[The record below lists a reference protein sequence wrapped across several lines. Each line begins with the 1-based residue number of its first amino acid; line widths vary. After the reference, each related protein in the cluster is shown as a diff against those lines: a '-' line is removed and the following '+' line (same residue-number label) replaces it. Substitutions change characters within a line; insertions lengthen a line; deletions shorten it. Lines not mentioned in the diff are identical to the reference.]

1 MGAMSRG
8 KLIFNISQLPTGSYE
23 ISGSFF
29 GTSSWAQSA
38 SYALQSTS
46 ASFASTASRSLL
58 SIDTASVNNAT
69 ITFTKGNATTFP
81 ITINNVVNAT
91 SASFATNSTTATS
104 ASFAL
109 TASYAMNGGTGGT
122 FPFSG
127 SAVIT
132 GSLEIKSDV
141 NNIFLIKNFNNQP
154 ILTVS
159 QSGVVIVATQSVELT
174 SSAPNGGMYF
184 TSGSFFV
191 SLD

>member
-1 MGAMSRG
+1 MGIMARQFKPGQLQTGS
-8 KLIFNISQLPTGSYE
+8 LYNISS
-23 ISGSFF
+23 
-29 GTSSWAQSA
+29 
-38 SYALQSTS
+38 
-46 ASFASTASRSLL
+46 
-58 SIDTASVNNAT
+58 
-69 ITFTKGNATTFP
+69 
-81 ITINNVVNAT
+81 
-91 SASFATNSTTATS
+91 
-104 ASFAL
+104 SFAL
-109 TASYAMNGGTGGT
+109 TASFALNGGGGGGT

-174 SSAPNGGMYF
+174 GTAPNGGIYF

-191 SLD
+191 GLD